1 MVIEEIWKKCWNHR
15 CWRDEDLSH
24 KAKTKRVLRRKKN
37 SPRRENE
44 NKRQT
49 TNNGKSQVVK
59 SKIPV
64 VYDVDV
70 DIETE
75 SYRRDD
81 ESEEGELESLNKIS
95 Q

>member
-1 MVIEEIWKKCWNHR
+1 MG
-15 CWRDEDLSH
+15 

-49 TNNGKSQVVK
+49 TNNGKSKVVK